1 MILTTRA
8 RTRKEKK
15 KMILEYEL
23 RCACE
28 KNTTIEDRSYEE
40 NLKYYLKCM
49 NKLNNFQF
57 KLVNFQL
64 FT

>member
-1 MILTTRA
+1 MDDINNESKNT
-8 RTRKEKK
+8 KKKK

-49 NKLNNFQF
+49 NKLNNF
-57 KLVNFQL
+57 
-64 FT
+64 